1 MGRRPATVSSLLAF
15 RQLLIIL
22 GALAGADKRAARRGS
37 RSDSETVRA
46 RVSSCPPVFR
56 SDKWKPIFIAVKSR
70 GRSSQ
75 VPAYPGRVR
84 PVAQV
89 FPTPRPRRPPAP
101 ALQPRCP
108 PSRARPP
115 RLPPVAEQRR
125 RRPPPPRRLQQT
137 KEFHRR
143 QVILQTA
150 CWCAPATCPIRTH

>member
-37 RSDSETVRA
+37 RADSETVRA
-46 RVSSCPPVFR
+46 RVSSSCPPVFR
-56 SDKWKPIFIAVKSR
+56 QVEPMHRGEKQGQVESSPCLPWQGTA
-70 GRSSQ
+70 GRS
-75 VPAYPGRVR
+75 GL
-84 PVAQV
+84 
-89 FPTPRPRRPPAP
+89 PTPRPRRPPAP